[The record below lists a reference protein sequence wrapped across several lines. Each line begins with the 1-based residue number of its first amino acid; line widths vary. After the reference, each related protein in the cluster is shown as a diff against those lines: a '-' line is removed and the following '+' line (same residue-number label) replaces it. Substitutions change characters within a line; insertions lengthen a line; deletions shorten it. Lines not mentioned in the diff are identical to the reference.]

1 MENLEKAK
9 QLFYAKKYKESFSLF
24 KSLADASPEASYYLG
39 MHYYYGFGVKQ
50 KYDAAHNAFK
60 RSWEG
65 LYPEGIYMLGRLYET
80 GRGVNKNLKQAI
92 SLYQA
97 AKSSERAKLRLAIMY
112 EEGIGCEKDIV
123 KAIKL
128 YNDLQKLG
136 NDFAMYKIGRFYL
149 QGKGLKKDLT
159 SGYKWLN
166 KALNKGNLLAMNYFR
181 LIGSKAKEDIRTT
194 KEIYKQALAAINKE
208 AKELTLSLLQIA
220 ANEGL
225 VDAVFM
231 LYKLYLTGT
240 VVKKDEAK
248 AFKQLFKY
256 KALNDK
262 DIFFEIGKC
271 YEQGQGVDSS
281 YYRAA
286 IYYKQ
291 AADLNHEAAKVALRE
306 LRGY

>member
-1 MENLEKAK
+1 MEKLEKAK
-9 QLFYAKKYKESFSLF
+9 QLFHAKKYKESFSLF
-24 KSLADASPEASYYLG
+24 KSLAEASPEASYYLG
-39 MHYYYGFGVKQ
+39 VHYYFGIGVKK
-50 KYDAAHNAFK
+50 KYDLAYNAFK

-97 AKSSERAKLRLAIMY
+97 AKQSENAKLRLAIMY

-128 YNDLQKLG
+128 YNELQKLG

-149 QGKGLKKDLT
+149 QGKGLKKDINN
-159 SGYKWLN
+159 GYKWLN
-166 KALNKGNLLAMNYFR
+166 KALSKGNLLAMNYFR
-181 LIGSKAKEDIRTT
+181 LIGSKPKEDIRST
-194 KEIYKQALAAINKE
+194 KEIYKQALAAIKKE
-208 AKELTLSLLQIA
+208 DKESSLSLLEIA

-225 VDAVFM
+225 VEAVFT
-231 LYKLYLTGT
+231 LYKLYFSGK
-240 VVKKDEAK
+240 VVSKDEQM
-248 AFKQLFKY
+248 AFKQLLKY
-256 KALNDK
+256 KDLNNK
-262 DIFFEIGKC
+262 DLYFEIGKC
-271 YEQGQGVDSS
+271 YEQGFGVESS

-286 IYYKQ
+286 IFYQ
-291 AADLNHEAAKVALRE
+291 LASERNHEEAKIALRE